1 MTRSQTRS
9 LDAFDKAILRIVQK
23 DAKTPQRVIAEA
35 VNLSAAAV
43 QRRIAAM
50 EAASVIT
57 RTVALVDPAALGL
70 TITAMVE
77 VYLQDE
83 RAETVAQ
90 AKALFRA
97 APEVQQCYYT
107 TGGTSFFLIIVT
119 PDMAAYTALTAR
131 LFEANDCIN
140 RFRTLIALDRVKT
153 DTEAPVF

>member
-1 MTRSQTRS
+1 MARTPSRS
-9 LDAFDKAILRIVQK
+9 LDAFDKAILRILQK
-23 DAKTPQRVIAEA
+23 DAKTPQRVIGEA

-50 EAASVIT
+50 EAAGVIT
-57 RTVALVDPAALGL
+57 GTVALVDPAAAGL

-97 APEVQQCYYT
+97 APEVQQCFYT
-107 TGGTSFFLIIVT
+107 TGGTSFFLVIVT
-119 PDMAAYTALTAR
+119 TDMVAYTALTAR

-153 DTEAPVF
+153 GTDVPIF